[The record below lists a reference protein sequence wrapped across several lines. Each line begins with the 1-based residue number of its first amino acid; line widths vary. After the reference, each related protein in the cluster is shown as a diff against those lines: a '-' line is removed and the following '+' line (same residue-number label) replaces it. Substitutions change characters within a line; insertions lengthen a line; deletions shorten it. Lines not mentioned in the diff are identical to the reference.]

1 MTTGKRVVTYFDS
14 NGNPVDYRLLA
25 DRLPEFYKMF
35 PLEKGYSVVIEPR
48 PFEGLRKEFIPVYSA
63 AAANG
68 HAPDKVGLP
77 SLSSRTIIFQAKLL
91 DPENRVLLTA
101 SAMGEVIQ
109 YKDWEKLETAA
120 RQRLVAA
127 AGLDGG
133 VLVEDELRDIRDQ
146 GGELAQ
152 PNSTAPENAQ
162 PRPEPQPSETTDPA
176 QPEPGASEES
186 GAVVQ
191 PPPPQAEAKADSS
204 AAAPEKT
211 QQPKRNVMD
220 GDRQFQA
227 LYRNLTHMC
236 RLRQIEVPKV
246 ETIEDISKAMA
257 ELQRTA
263 SRPGAELG

>member
-35 PLEKGYSVVIEPR
+35 PLQKGYSVVIEPR
-48 PFEGLRKEFIPVYSA
+48 PFEGLRKDLV
-63 AAANG
+63 
-68 HAPDKVGLP
+68 
-77 SLSSRTIIFQAKLL
+77 IFQAKLL